1 MIRID
6 LPVSEQEIR
15 RLEVGDEVSLHGVI
29 VTARDAAHKLFV
41 ESWPGFVAP
50 LLEGGAIYHCGPV
63 MIRDGKLWKA
73 VAAGPTTSIREEP
86 YEAAVI
92 EHYKVRLVIGKGGMG
107 PSTLAACKK
116 VGAVYVHAIGGAA
129 PLIADTIVRTRE
141 VHLLEQLGVPEA
153 LWVYEVSGFKG
164 VVTMDA
170 AGRSLH
176 DDLFA
181 ETKIQRDRLLG
192 LASTPA

>member
-6 LPVSEQEIR
+6 LPVSEKEIR
-15 RLEVGDEVSLHGVI
+15 KLKVGDEVSIHGVM
-29 VTARDAAHKLFV
+29 VTARDAAHKLFI
-41 ESWPGFVAP
+41 EQWPEFVAP
-50 LLEGGAIYHCGPV
+50 LLAGGAIYHCGPV

-86 YEAAVI
+86 YEAAVM
-92 EHYKVRLVIGKGGMG
+92 EHYRVRIIVGKGGMG

-129 PLIADTIVRTRE
+129 QLIANAIVRTKD
-141 VHLLEQLGVPEA
+141 VHLLAELGVPEA
-153 LWVYEVSGFKG
+153 LWVYEVAGFKG

-170 AGRSLH
+170 EGRSLH
-176 DDLFA
+176 KDVLA
-181 ETKIQRDRLLG
+181 ETKVNRDKLLG
-192 LASTPA
+192 LAPNPA